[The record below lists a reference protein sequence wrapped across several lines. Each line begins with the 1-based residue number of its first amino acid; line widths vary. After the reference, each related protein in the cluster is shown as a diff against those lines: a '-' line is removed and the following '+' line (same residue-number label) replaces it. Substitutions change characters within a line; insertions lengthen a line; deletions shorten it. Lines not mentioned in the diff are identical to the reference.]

1 MTVTDEELTAIYNEA
16 NRFPSG
22 CIPPLSGRLSLFAA
36 MRLAMEK
43 ARKEQKEADA
53 KVCRSFASQFARQAR
68 GGDNSGASDHM
79 ENASNQCADEIEA
92 QP

>member
-1 MTVTDEELTAIYNEA
+1 MNEPTDEELTAIYNEA
-16 NRFPSG
+16 NGIDMSEAGNWMPST
-22 CIPPLSGRLSLFAA
+22 CLAA

-43 ARKEQKEADA
+43 ARKEQKEVDA
-53 KVCRSFASQFARQAR
+53 KVCRGFASQFARQAR